1 VTLRRPGRWAIRPT
15 APPGCRWDEGDA
27 GSTTAELAV
36 GLPGLVLL
44 TFAGIGAVSA
54 VLTQLQCVD
63 AAREAARAAA
73 RGESGVVAG
82 DRVAPPGSTVVVEIE
97 GDVARATVRA
107 RPHPLG
113 RRLPAITITATAVA
127 ALEPGEPGPSG
138 RPGPARG
145 AGP

>member
-1 VTLRRPGRWAIRPT
+1 VTLWRPERWATRPT
-15 APPGCRWDEGDA
+15 APPGRHRGKGEA

-82 DRVAPPGSTVVVEIE
+82 GRVAPPGSAVVVVIE

-107 RPHPLG
+107 RPRPLG
-113 RRLPAITITATAVA
+113 RRLPAITITASAVA
-127 ALEPGEPGPSG
+127 AIEPG
-138 RPGPARG
+138 G
-145 AGP
+145 AGPDGGAGP